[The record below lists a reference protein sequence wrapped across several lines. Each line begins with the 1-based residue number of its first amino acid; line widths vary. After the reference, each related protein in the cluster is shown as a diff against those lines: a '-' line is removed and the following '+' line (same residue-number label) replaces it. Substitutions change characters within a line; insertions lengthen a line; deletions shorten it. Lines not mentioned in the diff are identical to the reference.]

1 MERGTPQF
9 SPRRS
14 GRATPMDQRGTR
26 RGARSCGSTNTR
38 KAARSDDL
46 REVGGGVSVPIVCMG
61 RHVAVTTP
69 ALVITPLLDVTS
81 ALNFEEFIFTIT
93 HPFLSSGPFPEGRA
107 TSYKDAF
114 TLERTRSR
122 GQVI

>member
-61 RHVAVTTP
+61 RPSPRFRGRSDARHDAVTRRDMCTQ
-69 ALVITPLLDVTS
+69 L
-81 ALNFEEFIFTIT
+81 
-93 HPFLSSGPFPEGRA
+93 
-107 TSYKDAF
+107 
-114 TLERTRSR
+114 
-122 GQVI
+122 